1 MNTRILSG
9 VAGLSV
15 AAIALVG
22 CSAGEPVDLGDSGS
36 SDSVL
41 VAAIGGEPDQLD
53 PQRTSSYFS
62 FELSFSIDVIS
73 DSDSTT
79 DAAPFD
85 CGVSKEE
92 LRA

>member
-62 FELSFSIDVIS
+62 FEVLENVFDTLVDPTRTFRCSRLSPK
-73 DSDSTT
+73 
-79 DAAPFD
+79 A
-85 CGVSKEE
+85 GK
-92 LRA
+92 